1 MFDLET
7 TYKKIARGNQVD
19 MTEILEYIEE
29 ASKLINPSVKY
40 NPEITILSLQ
50 MGLMQPIIGMVTES
64 IEKNP
69 HKVGFQVTKIYDKNR
84 CLIKVITKKYDNN
97 NKEVSAS

>member
-19 MTEILEYIEE
+19 ITEILEYIEE
-29 ASKLINPSVKY
+29 ASRLINPNIKY
-40 NPEITILSLQ
+40 NSETTILALQ
-50 MGLMQPIIGMVTES
+50 MGLIQPIIGMVTES

-69 HKVGFQVTKIYDKNR
+69 HKVGFQVTKVYDKNR
-84 CLIKVITKKYDNN
+84 CLIKIITKKYDNN
-97 NKEVSAS
+97 KEVSAS

>member
-29 ASKLINPSVKY
+29 ASKLINPNIKY
-40 NPEITILSLQ
+40 NSETTILALQ
-50 MGLMQPIIGMVTES
+50 MGLIQPIIGMVTES
-64 IEKNP
+64 VEKNP

-84 CLIKVITKKYDNN
+84 CLIKIITKKYDND
-97 NKEVSAS
+97 KEVSAS

>member
-19 MTEILEYIEE
+19 ITEILEYIEE
-29 ASKLINPSVKY
+29 ASKLINPNIKY
-40 NPEITILSLQ
+40 NSETTVLALQ
-50 MGLMQPIIGMVTES
+50 MGLIQPIIGMVTES
-64 IEKNP
+64 VEKNP

-84 CLIKVITKKYDNN
+84 CLIKIITKKYDND
-97 NKEVSAS
+97 KEVAAS

>member
-19 MTEILEYIEE
+19 ITEILEYIEE
-29 ASKLINPSVKY
+29 ASKLINPNIKY
-40 NPEITILSLQ
+40 NSETTILALQ
-50 MGLMQPIIGMVTES
+50 MGLIHPIIGMVTQS

-84 CLIKVITKKYDNN
+84 CLIKIITKKYDND
-97 NKEVSAS
+97 KEVSAS

>member
-19 MTEILEYIEE
+19 ITEILEYIEE
-29 ASKLINPSVKY
+29 ASKLINPNIKY
-40 NPEITILSLQ
+40 NSETTVLALQ
-50 MGLMQPIIGMVTES
+50 MGLIQPIIGMVTES

-69 HKVGFQVTKIYDKNR
+69 HKVGFQVTKVYDKNR
-84 CLIKVITKKYDNN
+84 CLIKIITKKYDND
-97 NKEVSAS
+97 KEVSAS

>member
-29 ASKLINPSVKY
+29 AAKLINPSVKY

-84 CLIKVITKKYDNN
+84 CLIKIITKKYDND
-97 NKEVSAS
+97 KEVSAS

>member
-29 ASKLINPSVKY
+29 ASKLINPNIKY
-40 NPEITILSLQ
+40 NSETTILALQ
-50 MGLMQPIIGMVTES
+50 MGLIQPIIGMVTES

-84 CLIKVITKKYDNN
+84 CLIKIITKKYDNN
-97 NKEVSAS
+97 KEVSAS

>member
-29 ASKLINPSVKY
+29 ASKLINPNIKY
-40 NPEITILSLQ
+40 NSETTILALQ
-50 MGLMQPIIGMVTES
+50 MGIIQPIIGMVTES

-84 CLIKVITKKYDNN
+84 CLIKIITKKYDND
-97 NKEVSAS
+97 KEVSAS

>member
-7 TYKKIARGNQVD
+7 TYKRIVRNNQVD
-19 MTEILEYIEE
+19 ITEILEYIEE
-29 ASKLINPSVKY
+29 AAKLINPDIKY
-40 NPEITILSLQ
+40 NSETTVLALQ
-50 MGLMQPIIGMVTES
+50 MGLIQPIIGMVTES

-84 CLIKVITKKYDNN
+84 SLIKIITKKYDNN
-97 NKEVSAS
+97 EEISTD

>member
-29 ASKLINPSVKY
+29 ASKLINPNIKY
-40 NPEITILSLQ
+40 NSETTVLALQ
-50 MGLMQPIIGMVTES
+50 MGLIQPIIGMVTES
-64 IEKNP
+64 VEKNP
-69 HKVGFQVTKIYDKNR
+69 HKVGFQVTKVYDKNR
-84 CLIKVITKKYDNN
+84 CLIKIITKKYDNN
-97 NKEVSAS
+97 KEVSAS

>member
-19 MTEILEYIEE
+19 ITEILEYIEE
-29 ASKLINPSVKY
+29 ASRLINPNIKY
-40 NPEITILSLQ
+40 NSETTVLALQ
-50 MGLMQPIIGMVTES
+50 MGLIQPIIGMVTES
-64 IEKNP
+64 VEKNP

-84 CLIKVITKKYDNN
+84 CLIKIITKKYDND
-97 NKEVSAS
+97 KEVSAS

>member
-7 TYKKIARGNQVD
+7 TYKKIARNNQVD

-29 ASKLINPSVKY
+29 VARLINPNVKY
-40 NPEITILSLQ
+40 DPEITILALQ
-50 MGLMQPIIGMVTES
+50 MGLIQPIIGMVTES

-97 NKEVSAS
+97 KEVSAS

>member
-29 ASKLINPSVKY
+29 ASKLINPNIKY
-40 NPEITILSLQ
+40 NSETTVLALQ
-50 MGLMQPIIGMVTES
+50 MGLIQPIIGMVTES

-84 CLIKVITKKYDNN
+84 CLIKIITKKYDND
-97 NKEVSAS
+97 KEVSAS

>member
-29 ASKLINPSVKY
+29 ASKLINPNVKY
-40 NPEITILSLQ
+40 NSEITALALQ
-50 MGLMQPIIGMVTES
+50 MGLIHPIIGMVTQS

-84 CLIKVITKKYDNN
+84 CLIKIITKKYDNN
-97 NKEVSAS
+97 KEVSAS

>member
-29 ASKLINPSVKY
+29 ASKLINPNIKY
-40 NPEITILSLQ
+40 NSETTVLALQ
-50 MGLMQPIIGMVTES
+50 MGLIQPIIGIVTES

-84 CLIKVITKKYDNN
+84 CLIKIITKKYDND
-97 NKEVSAS
+97 KEVSAS

>member
-7 TYKKIARGNQVD
+7 TYKKIARGNQVN

-29 ASKLINPSVKY
+29 ASKLINPNIKY
-40 NPEITILSLQ
+40 NSETTVLALQ
-50 MGLMQPIIGMVTES
+50 MGLIQPIIGMVTES

-84 CLIKVITKKYDNN
+84 CLIKIITKKYDND
-97 NKEVSAS
+97 KEVSAN

>member
-19 MTEILEYIEE
+19 ITEILEYIEE
-29 ASKLINPSVKY
+29 ASKLINPNIKY
-40 NPEITILSLQ
+40 NSETTVLALQ
-50 MGLMQPIIGMVTES
+50 MGLIQPIIGMVTES
-64 IEKNP
+64 VEKNP

-84 CLIKVITKKYDNN
+84 CLIKIITKKYDNN
-97 NKEVSAS
+97 KEVSAS

>member
-29 ASKLINPSVKY
+29 ASKLINPNIKY
-40 NPEITILSLQ
+40 NSETTVLALQ
-50 MGLMQPIIGMVTES
+50 MGLIQPIIGMVTES

-84 CLIKVITKKYDNN
+84 CLIKIITKKYDNN
-97 NKEVSAS
+97 KEVSAS

>member
-29 ASKLINPSVKY
+29 ASKLINPNIKY
-40 NPEITILSLQ
+40 NSETTVLALQ
-50 MGLMQPIIGMVTES
+50 MGLIQHIIGMVTES

-84 CLIKVITKKYDNN
+84 CLIKIITKKYDND
-97 NKEVSAS
+97 KEVSAS

>member
-29 ASKLINPSVKY
+29 ASKLINPNVKY
-40 NPEITILSLQ
+40 DSEITILALQ
-50 MGLMQPIIGMVTES
+50 MGLIQPIIGMVTES

-84 CLIKVITKKYDNN
+84 CLIKIITKKYDNN
-97 NKEVSAS
+97 KEVSAS

>member
-7 TYKKIARGNQVD
+7 TYKKIARNNQVN

-29 ASKLINPSVKY
+29 AAKLINPNIKY
-40 NPEITILSLQ
+40 NSETTVLALQ
-50 MGLMQPIIGMVTES
+50 MGLIQPLIGMVTES

-84 CLIKVITKKYDNN
+84 CLIKIITKKYDND
-97 NKEVSAS
+97 KEVSAS

>member
-19 MTEILEYIEE
+19 ITEILEYIEE
-29 ASKLINPSVKY
+29 ASRLINPNIKY
-40 NPEITILSLQ
+40 NSETTILALQ
-50 MGLMQPIIGMVTES
+50 MGLIQPIIGMVTES

-84 CLIKVITKKYDNN
+84 CLIKIITKKYDND
-97 NKEVSAS
+97 KEVSAS

>member
-19 MTEILEYIEE
+19 ITEVLEYIEE
-29 ASKLINPSVKY
+29 ASKLINPNIKY
-40 NPEITILSLQ
+40 NSETTVLALQ
-50 MGLMQPIIGMVTES
+50 MGLIQPIIGMVTES
-64 IEKNP
+64 VEKNP

-84 CLIKVITKKYDNN
+84 CLIKIITKKYDNN
-97 NKEVSAS
+97 KEVSAS

>member
-29 ASKLINPSVKY
+29 ASKLINPNIKY
-40 NPEITILSLQ
+40 NSETTVLALQ
-50 MGLMQPIIGMVTES
+50 MGLIHPIIGMVTQS

-69 HKVGFQVTKIYDKNR
+69 HKVGFQVTKVYDKNR
-84 CLIKVITKKYDNN
+84 CLIKIITKKYDND
-97 NKEVSAS
+97 KEVSAS

>member
-19 MTEILEYIEE
+19 ITEILEYIEE
-29 ASKLINPSVKY
+29 ASKLINPNIKY
-40 NPEITILSLQ
+40 NSETTILALQ
-50 MGLMQPIIGMVTES
+50 MGLIQPIIGMVTES

-84 CLIKVITKKYDNN
+84 CLIKIITKKYDNN
-97 NKEVSAS
+97 KEVSAS

>member
-1 MFDLET
+1 MFDLEN
-7 TYKKIARGNQVD
+7 TYKKIARSNQVD

-29 ASKLINPSVKY
+29 ASKLINPNVKY
-40 NPEITILSLQ
+40 NPEITALALQ
-50 MGLMQPIIGMVTES
+50 MGLIHPIIGMVTQS

-69 HKVGFQVTKIYDKNR
+69 HKEGFQVTKIYDKNR

-97 NKEVSAS
+97 KEVSAS

>member
-7 TYKKIARGNQVD
+7 TYKKIARGNQVN

-29 ASKLINPSVKY
+29 ASKLINPNIKY
-40 NPEITILSLQ
+40 NSETTVLALQ
-50 MGLMQPIIGMVTES
+50 MGLIQPIIGMVTES

-84 CLIKVITKKYDNN
+84 CLIKIITKKYDND
-97 NKEVSAS
+97 KEVSAS

>member
-7 TYKKIARGNQVD
+7 TYKKIARGNQVN

-29 ASKLINPSVKY
+29 ASKLINPNIKY
-40 NPEITILSLQ
+40 NSETTILALQ
-50 MGLMQPIIGMVTES
+50 MGLIQPIIGMVTES

-84 CLIKVITKKYDNN
+84 CLIKIITKKYDND
-97 NKEVSAS
+97 KEVSAS

>member
-29 ASKLINPSVKY
+29 ASKLINPNIKY
-40 NPEITILSLQ
+40 NSETTVLALQ
-50 MGLMQPIIGMVTES
+50 MGLIQPIIGMVTES
-64 IEKNP
+64 VEKNP

-84 CLIKVITKKYDNN
+84 CLIKIITKKYDND
-97 NKEVSAS
+97 KEVSAS

>member
-19 MTEILEYIEE
+19 ITEILEYIEE
-29 ASKLINPSVKY
+29 ASKLINPNIKY
-40 NPEITILSLQ
+40 NSETTVLALQ
-50 MGLMQPIIGMVTES
+50 MGLIQPIIGMVTES
-64 IEKNP
+64 VEKNP

-84 CLIKVITKKYDNN
+84 CLIKIITKKYDND
-97 NKEVSAS
+97 KEVSAS

>member
-19 MTEILEYIEE
+19 ITEILEYIEE
-29 ASKLINPSVKY
+29 AAKLINPNVKY
-40 NPEITILSLQ
+40 NSETTVLALQ
-50 MGLMQPIIGMVTES
+50 MGLIQPIIGMVTES
-64 IEKNP
+64 VEKNP

-84 CLIKVITKKYDNN
+84 CLIKIITKKYDND
-97 NKEVSAS
+97 KEVSAS

>member
-19 MTEILEYIEE
+19 ITEILEYIEE
-29 ASKLINPSVKY
+29 ASKLINPNVKY
-40 NPEITILSLQ
+40 NSEITALALQ
-50 MGLMQPIIGMVTES
+50 MGLIHPIIGMVTQS

-69 HKVGFQVTKIYDKNR
+69 HKVGFQVTKVYDKNR
-84 CLIKVITKKYDNN
+84 CLIKIITKKYDND
-97 NKEVSAS
+97 KEVSAS

>member
-7 TYKKIARGNQVD
+7 TYKKIARGNQVN

-29 ASKLINPSVKY
+29 ASKLINPNIKY
-40 NPEITILSLQ
+40 NSETTVLALQ
-50 MGLMQPIIGMVTES
+50 MGLIHPIIGMVTQS

-69 HKVGFQVTKIYDKNR
+69 HKVGFQVTKVYDKNR
-84 CLIKVITKKYDNN
+84 CLIKIITKKYDNN
-97 NKEVSAS
+97 KEVSAS

>member
-19 MTEILEYIEE
+19 ITEILEYIEE
-29 ASKLINPSVKY
+29 ASKLINPNVKY
-40 NPEITILSLQ
+40 DSEITILALQ
-50 MGLMQPIIGMVTES
+50 MGLIQPIIGMVTES

-97 NKEVSAS
+97 KEVSAS